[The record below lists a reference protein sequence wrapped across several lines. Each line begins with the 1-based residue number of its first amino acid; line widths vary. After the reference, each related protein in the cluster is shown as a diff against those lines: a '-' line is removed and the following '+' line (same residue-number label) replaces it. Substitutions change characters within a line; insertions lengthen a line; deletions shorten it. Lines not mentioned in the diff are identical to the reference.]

1 MKQSINIILFFS
13 FLYSVLIGGMPS
25 SCYESVYNI
34 KPKPSCCNTQIQKSC
49 CCIKSKQTCA
59 CLKSS
64 NEDQTLT
71 QPVQYVPS
79 IKPIQT
85 TVHAF
90 YLNAKQF
97 SNFSF
102 DIIIDHIR
110 QKLSTEVQKIL
121 PLLN

>member
-1 MKQSINIILFFS
+1 VKQSINIILFFS
-13 FLYSVLIGGMPS
+13 LLYSVLIGGMPS
-25 SCYESVYNI
+25 SCYERVYNI
-34 KPKPSCCNTQIQKSC
+34 KSKPSCCNTQIQKSC

-64 NEDQTLT
+64 NEDQTST
-71 QPVQYVPS
+71 KPVQYVPS

-97 SNFSF
+97 PNFSF
-102 DIIIDHIR
+102 DIIKEHIR

>member
-13 FLYSVLIGGMPS
+13 LLYSVLIGGIPS

>member
-102 DIIIDHIR
+102 DIIEHIR

>member
-1 MKQSINIILFFS
+1 VKQSINIILFFS
-13 FLYSVLIGGMPS
+13 FLYSVMIGGMPS

-102 DIIIDHIR
+102 DIIEHIR

>member
-1 MKQSINIILFFS
+1 VKQSINIILFFS
-13 FLYSVLIGGMPS
+13 LLYSVLIGGIPS

-102 DIIIDHIR
+102 DIIEHIR

>member
-13 FLYSVLIGGMPS
+13 LLYSVLIGGMPS

-102 DIIIDHIR
+102 DIIEHIR

>member
-13 FLYSVLIGGMPS
+13 FLYSVMIGGIPS

>member
-1 MKQSINIILFFS
+1 VKQSINIILFFS

>member
-1 MKQSINIILFFS
+1 MKQLISIILSFS
-13 FLYSVLIGGMPS
+13 LLCSVTIGGMTS
-25 SCYESVYNI
+25 SCYERVYNI
-34 KPKPSCCNTQIQKSC
+34 QSKPSCCNTQIQKSC

-102 DIIIDHIR
+102 DIIEHIR

>member
-13 FLYSVLIGGMPS
+13 LLYSVLIGGMPS

-97 SNFSF
+97 PNFSF
-102 DIIIDHIR
+102 DIIKKHIR

>member
-13 FLYSVLIGGMPS
+13 FLYSVMIGGMPS

-102 DIIIDHIR
+102 DIIEHIR

>member
-13 FLYSVLIGGMPS
+13 FLYSVMIGGMPS

-64 NEDQTLT
+64 NEDQTST
-71 QPVQYVPS
+71 KPVQYVPS

-85 TVHAF
+85 TIHAF

-97 SNFSF
+97 PNFSF
-102 DIIIDHIR
+102 DIIKKHIR

>member
-13 FLYSVLIGGMPS
+13 LLYSVLIGGIPS

-102 DIIIDHIR
+102 DIIEHIR